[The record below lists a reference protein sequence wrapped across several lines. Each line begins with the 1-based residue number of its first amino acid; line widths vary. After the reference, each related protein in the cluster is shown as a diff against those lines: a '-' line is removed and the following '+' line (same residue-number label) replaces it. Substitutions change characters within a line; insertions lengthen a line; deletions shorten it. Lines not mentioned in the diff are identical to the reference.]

1 MIRFSMSILANYTQ
15 IRDSDVQSPD
25 VGGRNDA
32 HEESN
37 QAQNS
42 MGCIVVYIHL
52 HEVRIGSSQDI
63 HGSVERADGEEPRPI
78 QNGPVPTNSIQT
90 V

>member
-1 MIRFSMSILANYTQ
+1 MSILANYTQ

-42 MGCIVVYIHL
+42 MGCIVADIHL
-52 HEVRIGSSQDI
+52 HEV
-63 HGSVERADGEEPRPI
+63 
-78 QNGPVPTNSIQT
+78 QN
-90 V
+90 